1 MKKEA
6 IGHRWWVLLGIHQY
20 SEGASGQVQ
29 GRKKKNT
36 EAQQNY
42 CSPPRSVRIVGRLYH
57 HLAHV
62 SGGMEGS

>member
-1 MKKEA
+1 MNRSG
-6 IGHRWWVLLGIHQY
+6 IGGGVLLGIPR
-20 SEGASGQVQ
+20 VRR
-29 GRKKKNT
+29 GRFKDEQKKNT
-36 EAQQNY
+36 QVQQNY

>member
-1 MKKEA
+1 MNPW
-6 IGHRWWVLLGIHQY
+6 GSGGGVLLGIPRVRRGKFKEEQ
-20 SEGASGQVQ
+20 
-29 GRKKKNT
+29 KKNT

-42 CSPPRSVRIVGRLYH
+42 CSPLRSVRIVGRLYH

>member
-1 MKKEA
+1 MHPMEFS
-6 IGHRWWVLLGIHQY
+6 GSSYSGF
-20 SEGASGQVQ
+20 SEGASGRIQEKQ
-29 GRKKKNT
+29 KKNT

-42 CSPPRSVRIVGRLYH
+42 CSPPRSMHIVGRLYH